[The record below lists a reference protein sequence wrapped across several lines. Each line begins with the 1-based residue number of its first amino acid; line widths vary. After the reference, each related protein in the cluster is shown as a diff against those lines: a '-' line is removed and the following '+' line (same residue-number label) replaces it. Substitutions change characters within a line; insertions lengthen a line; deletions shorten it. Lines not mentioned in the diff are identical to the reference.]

1 MLVNERK
8 TSVVMGTLALLLVC
22 SLPRVSVS
30 SVDAEVGIPGI
41 LPVVIVS
48 GSDYEMGYQYGQ
60 QAAPY
65 IQKTKEAAI
74 EKRGQVLFVSKIGP
88 VPIFNQLAAAGSSSS
103 LSSFEGVKIP
113 STPFSPTVITML

>member
-60 QAAPY
+60 QAGPY
-65 IQKTKEAAI
+65 IQKTKEAVGLGAQDVQPQ
-74 EKRGQVLFVSKIGP
+74 RGDPGD
-88 VPIFNQLAAAGSSSS
+88 
-103 LSSFEGVKIP
+103 
-113 STPFSPTVITML
+113 